1 MPTCINTQDYRFRK
15 PSDAVLAFSGL
26 ELIVPLGVGLEVLLL
41 VDAGTLLEL
50 PVPAVGGIDVIT
62 WVVRVGPSPVKCKC
76 TLTTVCQSF
85 QPHALHV

>member
-50 PVPAVGGIDVIT
+50 PVPAVVGIDVIT
-62 WVVRVGPSPVKCKC
+62 WVVRVGPSPVQ
-76 TLTTVCQSF
+76 V
-85 QPHALHV
+85 